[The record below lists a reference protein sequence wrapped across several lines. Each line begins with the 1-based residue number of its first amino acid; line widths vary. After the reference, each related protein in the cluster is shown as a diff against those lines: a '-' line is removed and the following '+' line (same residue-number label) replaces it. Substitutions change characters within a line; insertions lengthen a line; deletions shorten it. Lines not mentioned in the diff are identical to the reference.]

1 MAAAYKRIVLKL
13 SGEGLA
19 GAKGVGFDTEMVDGV
34 AKVIRQLVEMGI
46 QVGVVVGGGNIWRG
60 RHTNAMN
67 PVTADHMGMLATCIN
82 ALCIQDALERLGLEA
97 HTMTSVQMLNF
108 AELYTRRDAV
118 RHLENGAVV
127 IFAGGTGNPHFTTD
141 TAAALRA
148 AEIGADAVFKGTTV
162 DAVYDSDPRKNPNAR
177 PIKDITYRQ
186 TIEMGIQVMD
196 VTAFALCSE
205 RDVKEIRIFS
215 MDDPQNIVRVAQGE
229 DLGTRVHA

>member
-118 RHLENGAVV
+118 RHLAIRILPPILRLRSGPPKSGLMRCSRAPRW
-127 IFAGGTGNPHFTTD
+127 TRFTT
-141 TAAALRA
+141 AIRA
-148 AEIGADAVFKGTTV
+148 RTPTPGPSRIL
-162 DAVYDSDPRKNPNAR
+162 PIAR
-177 PIKDITYRQ
+177 P
-186 TIEMGIQVMD
+186 
-196 VTAFALCSE
+196 
-205 RDVKEIRIFS
+205 
-215 MDDPQNIVRVAQGE
+215 
-229 DLGTRVHA
+229 